1 MKLSVSLPAEDV
13 AALDEYARAT
23 GLRSRSAAVQQ
34 AIRAL
39 RLTGL
44 EDDYARAWQEWDASS
59 DSELWEGTAGDGL
72 S

>member
-1 MKLSVSLPAEDV
+1 MKLSVSLTEQDV
-13 AALDEYARAT
+13 VAFDEYARTT

-44 EDDYARAWQEWDASS
+44 EDDYAQAWQE
-59 DSELWEGTAGDGL
+59 LGRL
-72 S
+72 